1 MDSLTHIVIGG
12 ITGEI
17 TLGKKIGNRAL
28 VWGGLIGSIP
38 DFDVFISPFLNP
50 VNALFFHR
58 GISHSLIA
66 ALVIIPILGWILS
79 RVEKQR
85 GIEIKHWI
93 SLAAFPWLMH
103 LFADYFN
110 TYGTGFLEP
119 INRIRFSFDSMAIID
134 IFVLIPL
141 TIILVLIA
149 LFSYQRRQRRI
160 LAWVGIA
167 FFFIYV
173 TFSIFNKKAIES
185 QVKLQLQSQ
194 NIKYERF
201 ITTPVPL
208 SNFFWGIVAEN
219 DSGYYMGNI
228 SNFNKKKSIDFYF
241 TPRNSGLLNGFK
253 ESNSVESLLRF
264 TKGFYSVESD
274 SANNIWVH
282 DLRYASLDFKSKNA
296 YVFSFEIEK
305 TKNGVEVS
313 RSHPIRKI
321 NYKTIRKYSK
331 KEILLK

>member
-1 MDSLTHIVIGG
+1 
-12 ITGEI
+12 
-17 TLGKKIGNRAL
+17 
-28 VWGGLIGSIP
+28 
-38 DFDVFISPFLNP
+38 
-50 VNALFFHR
+50 
-58 GISHSLIA
+58 
-66 ALVIIPILGWILS
+66 
-79 RVEKQR
+79 
-85 GIEIKHWI
+85 
-93 SLAAFPWLMH
+93 MH

-134 IFVLIPL
+134 ILLLIPL
-141 TIILVLIA
+141 VVILVLIA
-149 LFSYQRRQRRI
+149 LLNYQRKQRRI
-160 LAWVGIA
+160 LAWIGLA

-185 QVKLQLQSQ
+185 QVKSQIESQ

-219 DSGYYMGNI
+219 DSGYYIGNI
-228 SNFNKKKSIDFYF
+228 SNFNKNKPIDFYF
-241 TPRNSGLLNGFK
+241 TPRNSGLLNDFQ
-253 ESNSVESLLRF
+253 ESNSIGKLLRF
-264 TKGFYSVESD
+264 TKGYYSVESD

-282 DLRYASLDFKSKNA
+282 DLRYASLDFKNKDA

-305 TKNGVEVS
+305 TKNGVQVS
-313 RSHPIRKI
+313 RSHPKRKI